1 MTHQLPRAAKRV
13 RQHRRIDAEVV
24 GHCQTAPSSS
34 AAAAGRGRADAR
46 LGVVGAGPRR
56 RSSQDVDEQPVADHR
71 PHLGVEADLD
81 RELRAAVAVGVH
93 HLVTHLEQT
102 QPRGRLTGRAVLEPS
117 IEPGIEIA
125 VRLQR
130 SQQIAQRRRV
140 RAVVEPHRHTLTT
153 SVHAHIDVQRLRRAV
168 GAGTVEHHRPAVA
181 RSTSSNAGASR
192 CRRSVRRGSSRSPR
206 SDYADR
212 VTEEHID
219 FNVQVPPECQ
229 AGVWANFAAVS
240 HSPYE
245 FTLDFVRLSFGGP
258 TQGQGVVVSRVN
270 MSPLFVDQLIEALK
284 ENQARW
290 LEQQVEQVDK
300 DSNEEE

>member
-1 MTHQLPRAAKRV
+1 MPDSWL
-13 RQHRRIDAEVV
+13 
-24 GHCQTAPSSS
+24 S
-34 AAAAGRGRADAR
+34 
-46 LGVVGAGPRR
+46 
-56 RSSQDVDEQPVADHR
+56 EQV
-71 PHLGVEADLD
+71 
-81 RELRAAVAVGVH
+81 
-93 HLVTHLEQT
+93 
-102 QPRGRLTGRAVLEPS
+102 
-117 IEPGIEIA
+117 
-125 VRLQR
+125 
-130 SQQIAQRRRV
+130 AQRRRG
-140 RAVVEPHRHTLTT
+140 RAVIEPHRHPLTT
-153 SVHAHIDVQRLRRAV
+153 SVDTHVDVQRLRRAV